1 MNLEE
6 LHSCCNRLTDIG
18 VQYFCENCQYIQ
30 KLVLLDLRCNI
41 ISLDG
46 CDIISNN
53 IAKCPNL
60 CSLWLDRD
68 IFNNTK
74 EIVTKIKTQHPNKDL
89 DVTLSNVFT
98 GFI

>member
-1 MNLEE
+1 M
-6 LHSCCNRLTDIG
+6 
-18 VQYFCENCQYIQ
+18 
-30 KLVLLDLRCNI
+30 RCNI

-53 IAKCPNL
+53 IVKCPKL

-68 IFNNTK
+68 IFNNT
-74 EIVTKIKTQHPNKDL
+74 EDIITKIKIKHPNKDL